1 MISVTHFTETFG
13 PEIEFT
19 TLVHLIGRSF
29 RRFLAVMN
37 FPGDSVQRLY
47 VSFHTIDSAI
57 LFSNG
62 FHQFPPI

>member
-1 MISVTHFTETFG
+1 MPVTHFTETFS

-19 TLVHLIGRSF
+19 TLVHLIGRSC

-37 FPGDSVQRLY
+37 FPGDSAQRLKL
-47 VSFHTIDSAI
+47 SFHTIDSAI
-57 LFSNG
+57 LFSEE